1 MLKTVSLAAP
11 AETNGGILKQRVFY
25 VTFGLND
32 RAGGLQPGHRG
43 TCPGRLINPLPT
55 PMLD

>member
-11 AETNGGILKQRVFY
+11 AETNGGFRKQRVFY
-25 VTFGLND
+25 VTFGPND
-32 RAGGLQPGHRG
+32 RAGGLHPGHSG
-43 TCPGRLINPLPT
+43 TRAGRLINPLPT